1 MNFELDCFFST
12 SFTLTLNFLQWL
24 HIYTQ
29 QKVILEA
36 KSSRDK
42 AITNLYCSLYPRS
55 FAIADLGCSSGPNT
69 LLVISEIIKVVE
81 KLCIELNHESPEYDV
96 SLNDLSGNDF
106 NNIFKSLDTFKEKL
120 CDELETKMG
129 PCYFS
134 GVPGS
139 FYGRIFPNKSLH
151 LVHSSYSIH
160 WLSKVC
166 LFLFGVIILHAL
178 IKFSTLIRLFFVDW

>member
-1 MNFELDCFFST
+1 M
-12 SFTLTLNFLQWL
+12 
-24 HIYTQ
+24 IAYTQ
-29 QKVILEA
+29 QKVIYAA
-36 KSSRDK
+36 KSLRDK
-42 AITNLYCSLYPRS
+42 AITNLYCSLYPRR

-81 KLCIELNHESPEYDV
+81 KLCIELNQESPEYDI

-106 NNIFKSLDTFKEKL
+106 NSIFKSLDTFKEKL
-120 CDELETKMG
+120 SDELETKMG

-166 LFLFGVIILHAL
+166 L
-178 IKFSTLIRLFFVDW
+178 